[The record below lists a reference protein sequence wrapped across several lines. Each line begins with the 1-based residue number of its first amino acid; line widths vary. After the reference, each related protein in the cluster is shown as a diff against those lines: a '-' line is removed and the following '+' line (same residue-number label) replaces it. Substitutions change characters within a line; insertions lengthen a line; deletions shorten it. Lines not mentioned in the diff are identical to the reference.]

1 MRFLRTAM
9 ILYLLLEAFYLYPAA
24 ERLRARSR
32 CNSR

>member
-1 MRFLRTAM
+1 MRFLQTAM
-9 ILYLLLEAFYLYPAA
+9 ILYLLIEVFYVYPAT